1 MNSRWWRLPRTSTSR
16 PTLRWTRRSPPCRRR
31 SPPCRIPRW
40 CARKRKW
47 VRDVFR
53 SMYKEKTF
61 LEKVKSFREETHCEI
76 YFIRRLTIQT
86 PAHLLTCVAFNT
98 VSENAFLITKSRYFD
113 IIFGEIN
120 VQNKNCV
127 TFSRYII
134 ISELFLLSYILKS
147 IHQLK
152 TSTFGGRDDWLN
164 GSSSSNGKP
173 PCGRFQYLVE

>member
-1 MNSRWWRLPRTSTSR
+1 MVCEEEKMSE
-16 PTLRWTRRSPPCRRR
+16 RRFL
-31 SPPCRIPRW
+31 I
-40 CARKRKW
+40 
-47 VRDVFR
+47 
-53 SMYKEKTF
+53 YKEKTF

-76 YFIRRLTIQT
+76 SFIRRLTIQK

-120 VQNKNCV
+120 VQFKNCV

-134 ISELFLLSYILKS
+134 KGELFLLSYILKS

-152 TSTFGGRDDWLN
+152 TSTFGGRDD
-164 GSSSSNGKP
+164 
-173 PCGRFQYLVE
+173 

>member
-1 MNSRWWRLPRTSTSR
+1 MVCEEEKMSE
-16 PTLRWTRRSPPCRRR
+16 RRFP
-31 SPPCRIPRW
+31 I
-40 CARKRKW
+40 
-47 VRDVFR
+47 
-53 SMYKEKTF
+53 YKEKTF

-76 YFIRRLTIQT
+76 SFIRRLTIQT

-134 ISELFLLSYILKS
+134 NVQRINISSFLLY
-147 IHQLK
+147 
-152 TSTFGGRDDWLN
+152 N
-164 GSSSSNGKP
+164 
-173 PCGRFQYLVE
+173 VE